1 MKIDYYAEPTAARFH
16 RSLKIV
22 RGILGCV
29 GSGKSV
35 TCLMEALMISCQQEP
50 NSKGIRLTR
59 GAIVRNTYEQLRT
72 TTLNTYKQW
81 IPETISPITKHPMI
95 ATTLKQSLPDGTSM
109 EMEVYFLALDRD
121 EDVRKLLSM
130 EITWLWGN
138 EARELVY
145 AVIKGGRERI
155 GRYPAEIDGYTDVWK
170 DGDLIYDAPKLR
182 HPDGSPLLDEDD
194 EVQYMPCTR
203 KALLLDSNPCDDDH
217 WWYQLA
223 ENGYLNKSENKD
235 FDREEVARVFDFFRI
250 PSPLIKH
257 NDGTYS
263 PNPKGENIKHLP
275 GRYQYYLDMI
285 AGNTPDHINVMVLG
299 NYGTI
304 QEGKPVYRR
313 YNDALHCQEVR
324 PIKSLTLCL
333 GWDFGL
339 TPACIGGQLTET
351 GQMRV
356 LFELVSDDMNVRQF
370 ARDVVKPYLQQ
381 NYAGYRVGFS
391 LADPAGNARGEG
403 EGKSAIGILNDDYVD
418 EFGDTPL
425 EMGFITD
432 EAPTNDPV
440 QRIDAVERFMIKLV
454 DRGEPG
460 YVADKSCRVL
470 RKGKLGAYHYKKIRQ
485 IGGDERFREVPDKN
499 SASHPADAEQ
509 YLALGFVGGY
519 VVDYSHRYREEQ
531 DDEDD
536 EEVEDKSALGWS

>member
-1 MKIDYYAEPTAARFH
+1 MRIDYHAELTASEFH
-16 RSLKIV
+16 RSQKIV
-22 RGILGCV
+22 RGILGPV

-35 TCLMEALMISCQQEP
+35 TCLMDALMISFQQEP
-50 NSKGIRLTR
+50 NDKGIRKTR
-59 GAIVRNTYEQLRT
+59 GAIVRNTYDQLRT

-81 IPETISPITKHPMI
+81 IPEQISPIAKHPAI
-95 ATTLKQSLPDGTSM
+95 TTTLRQSLPDGTTM

-121 EDVRKLLSM
+121 EDVRKLLGI
-130 EITWLWGN
+130 EITWMFGN

-145 AVIKGGRERI
+145 AVIKAGRERI
-155 GRYPAEIDGYTDVWK
+155 GRYPAEIDGYRDVWK
-170 DGDLIYDAPKLR
+170 DGKLVYDAPKLR
-182 HPDGSPLLDEDD
+182 KPDGSPELDNDGD
-194 EVQYMPCTR
+194 VQYTPCTR
-203 KALLLDSNPCDDDH
+203 KALLLDTNPCDDDH

-223 ENGYLNKSENKD
+223 ENGYLNKSENRE
-235 FDREEVARVFDFFRI
+235 FDKEEVARVFDFFRI
-250 PSPLIKH
+250 RSPLIKH
-257 NDGTYS
+257 DDGTYS
-263 PNPKGENIKHLP
+263 PNPDAENIKHLP

-285 AGNTPDHINVMVLG
+285 AGNTADHINVMVLG

-304 QEGKPVYRR
+304 QEGKPVYRK
-313 YNDALHCQEVR
+313 YNDRLHCGEVK

-339 TPACIGGQLTET
+339 TPSCIGGQLTET

-370 ARDVVKPYLQQ
+370 ARDVVKPYLQM

-418 EFGDTPL
+418 EFGDEPL
-425 EMGFITD
+425 EMGFITE

-440 QRIDAVERFMIKLV
+440 KRIDAVERFMIKLV

-460 YVADKSCRVL
+460 YIADKGCKVL
-470 RKGKLGAYHYKKIRQ
+470 RKGKIGAYHYKKVRQ
-485 IGGDERFREVPDKN
+485 IGGDERYREVPDKN
-499 SASHPADAEQ
+499 FASHPADGEQ

-519 VVDYSHRYREEQ
+519 VVDVIQS
-531 DDEDD
+531 DWTDGDEDD
-536 EEVEDKSALGWS
+536 GMKDKSALGWS